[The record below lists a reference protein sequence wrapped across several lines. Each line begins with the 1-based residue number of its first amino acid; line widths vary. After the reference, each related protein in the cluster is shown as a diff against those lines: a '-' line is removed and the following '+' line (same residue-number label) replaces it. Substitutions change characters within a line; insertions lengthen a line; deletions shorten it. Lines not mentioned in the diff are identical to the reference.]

1 MRAMLIRPR
10 PPREG
15 LCERMA
21 PPCACAGLRVSFNG
35 TRGRLDYHV
44 VESTCVAGA
53 ATDPNLPHRAQQSAS
68 APVQEEGE
76 RPTGESVRI
85 VVQRHWGE
93 PVEHHVPCDEAGHG
107 GGDARMLRDL
117 FVGDET
123 DTLGRKA
130 DHTAGVAAVSV
141 GIAAAESYRTG
152 AAVLVSSALSP
163 RGLGS
168 RRSIWWAAAAA
179 VGGTAL
185 LLISAL
191 VVKRGGMRGG
201 SNSGRSRH

>member
-1 MRAMLIRPR
+1 MPSRDRYRPFPWPLPFPQIDALVDQFALTNQGALLTTLATVYRR
-10 PPREG
+10 PVPAVVG
-15 LCERMA
+15 MGVNGWDVER
-21 PPCACAGLRVSFNG
+21 N
-35 TRGRLDYHV
+35 D
-44 VESTCVAGA
+44 
-53 ATDPNLPHRAQQSAS
+53 
-68 APVQEEGE
+68 
-76 RPTGESVRI
+76 
-85 VVQRHWGE
+85 WGE

-117 FVGDET
+117 FVGDEA

-191 VVKRGGMRGG
+191 VVKREGMRGG